1 MKDYYKILNIDRYA
15 TEQQIKKA
23 YRELALKFHPDKSQF
38 INAHQKFTEI
48 NEAYQILGR
57 KNSRENYNFIF
68 DYEQL
73 NKMRMSSE
81 TTFTTVSDWGEEV
94 KRKARQYNY
103 RPSYARRSDDDID
116 LKPYVSSVRIVS
128 FLSFLFTF
136 LVILDYFLPK
146 TTYEQ
151 TVQAKLTTYKSTN
164 SVVIATE
171 DFQFPL
177 GYAYSKLIHSGDKA
191 QISLS
196 PIFRIQY
203 NMRVDTGLDSYVFKP
218 DYSIYNVFSFFLII
232 LLATSYIGIFQKKE
246 NPELI
251 FSAGVANVFLSLLV
265 MYLIYV

>member
-1 MKDYYKILNIDRYA
+1 MKDYYKILNIDRHA
-15 TEQQIKKA
+15 SDQQIKKA
-23 YRELALKFHPDKSQF
+23 YRELALKFHPDKSKF
-38 INAHQKFTEI
+38 ENAHQKFTEI

-73 NKMRMSSE
+73 NQMRVRTES
-81 TTFTTVSDWGEEV
+81 TFTTVSDWGEEV
-94 KRKARQYNY
+94 KRKARQY
-103 RPSYARRSDDDID
+103 RSPAYARNEEDDID
-116 LKPYVSSVRIVS
+116 LRPYVKSVRVVS
-128 FLSFLFTF
+128 ILSFLFTF

-151 TVQAKLTTYKSTN
+151 TVQTKLTTYKSTN
-164 SVVIATE
+164 SIVIATE

-177 GYAYSKLIHSGDKA
+177 GYTYSKLIHSGDKA
-191 QISLS
+191 TISLS

-203 NMRVDTGLDSYVFKP
+203 NMKVDTGLDSYVFKP
-218 DYSIYNVFSFFLII
+218 DYSIYNIFSFFLII

-265 MYLIYV
+265 MYLIYI